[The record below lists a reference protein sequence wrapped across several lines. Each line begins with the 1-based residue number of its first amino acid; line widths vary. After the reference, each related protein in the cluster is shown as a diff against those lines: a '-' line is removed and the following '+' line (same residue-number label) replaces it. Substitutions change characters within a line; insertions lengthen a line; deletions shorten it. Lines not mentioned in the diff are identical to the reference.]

1 MSNDFASK
9 LISQRSEKNLT
20 QQQLA
25 DAIGITPSQI
35 SRYESGQAKPR
46 KTVLIKLAKALGV
59 EPEAL
64 LADSEPDDVELTFDV
79 NYRDFGKMRCSLHF
93 TRAQHAKFTQM
104 YQELDEKGRVDLLG
118 GFLKKA
124 TLESDIYVDPSSE
137 LMPKN
142 DEITSITAR
151 FIIHNESHSV
161 KNTKPG

>member
-64 LADSEPDDVELTFDV
+64 QADGEPDDVELMFDV
-79 NYRDFGKMRCSLHF
+79 NFRDFGKMRCSLHF
-93 TRAQHAKFTQM
+93 SRSQHAKLTEM
-104 YQELDEKGRVDLLG
+104 YEDLDEKGRVDLLG
-118 GFLKKA
+118 GLLKKA
-124 TLESDIYVDPSSE
+124 TLESDIYVEEGRKLIPQ
-137 LMPKN
+137 N
-142 DEITSITAR
+142 DEITGISAR
-151 FIIHNESHSV
+151 FINPHE
-161 KNTKPG
+161 KNTKPN